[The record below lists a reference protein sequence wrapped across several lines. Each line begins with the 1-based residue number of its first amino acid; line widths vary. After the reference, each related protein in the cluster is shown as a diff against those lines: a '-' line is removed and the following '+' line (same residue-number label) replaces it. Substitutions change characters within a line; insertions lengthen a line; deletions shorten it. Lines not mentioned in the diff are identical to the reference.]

1 MASAAPGRT
10 PSQPTSSDAGS
21 DCETAIINGVGN
33 AGKPPGT
40 KPTPPGTNVNAVT
53 SPEASPRKMESP
65 TFTYFP
71 GRAGEAKKGL
81 QESSLELLASIPEE
95 SSLSPSS
102 GNLHRSLRGPLLCA
116 LVSLLLSA
124 TVLASCAVLAYV
136 ELFYRW
142 SFPLR
147 VDCDLDPTRE
157 GLADYGRCLRR
168 GCKYVSTDSALPMC
182 FFPEDYGYVMVS
194 QERHANGSGFT
205 ALLKRPALPPLFG
218 GEFEDVVVNV
228 SFFTPS
234 RLRVQMVPDGHS
246 YHPIVLEEDNL
257 QRCNENDTG
266 YELLLGES
274 GRLFGIAVT
283 RKENGAVIFDTRL
296 PGTVLSKQFLQVSTR
311 LTTANIFGLGGLSP
325 KETLKQDINWK
336 TVTFFNKRINGRPSD
351 YFGVH
356 HFYMVVEEDGKAN
369 GLFLRNGNAMD
380 VLLQPEK
387 VITFRTTGGLLD
399 FDIFLGDSPD
409 DVLRQFTEL
418 VGRPA
423 MPPLWA
429 LGHHVSV
436 AADVEISQVWRLL
449 QMLNESGIEVAALHI
464 NKGIAN
470 GKLATNDS
478 LMAKEMFRLQ
488 HETQYTN
495 IRYLLRADPLMPSPG
510 VHMIPL
516 IENEGGESST
526 DNAFVDF
533 TNPETMMAWTN
544 NLRSLYGTF
553 GFDGLLLDMNEPT
566 YPPELNRSS
575 PMCSKNKWNNPPYHV
590 GFQHWGRGM
599 FENSVCGDANQSA
612 GIHYD
617 MHNLYGYHH
626 SKTTWQSLVNLTTG
640 RGGQRPMIL
649 SRATFSGSG
658 SFGGHWF
665 EEEECSWEGL
675 RRTIVKAVKFSMLG
689 MPLVGGYCHWSNESE
704 DVRLAW
710 HEVSA
715 LLPLSIRRMGLV
727 ENLEE
732 DEVATRLLNASAGVL
747 ATRKRLLPYMYTVF
761 YEAHVIGGAVLRAL
775 FYEYP
780 TDPNAMTI
788 SHQFLWGSALLVSPK
803 IQEDAPGMEG
813 YFPAGQWCDFYAG
826 ESINLKRGGD
836 ITLNS
841 ENVALHVRGGFII
854 PLLRPVDNRN
864 SSVKELELFISPD
877 ENGDASG
884 FLFWD
889 DGITYHA
896 DMTKAPAT
904 LLNFTLFKEQNAS
917 TLAISAVEKSSHNRD
932 VLMIQSV
939 TFCNVASPVSVLLDG
954 KTVETSTYDSNL
966 KVLWIESLFLDAT
979 NHTLVMNS

>member
-1 MASAAPGRT
+1 MA
-10 PSQPTSSDAGS
+10 
-21 DCETAIINGVGN
+21 
-33 AGKPPGT
+33 
-40 KPTPPGTNVNAVT
+40 
-53 SPEASPRKMESP
+53 SP

-124 TVLASCAVLAYV
+124 IVLASCAVLVYV
-136 ELFYRW
+136 EAFYRW

-147 VDCDLDPTRE
+147 VDCDLDPTR
-157 GLADYGRCLRR
+157 GRLPDYGRCLRR
-168 GCKYVSTDSALPMC
+168 GCKYVSTDSALPTC
-182 FFPEDYGYVMVS
+182 FFPEDYSYVMVS
-194 QERHANGSGFT
+194 EGRHADGSGFT

-228 SFFTPS
+228 SLLTPS

-246 YHPIVLEEDNL
+246 YHPIVLEEDKL
-257 QRCNENDTG
+257 QRCNENDTA
-266 YELLLGES
+266 YEVLLGES
-274 GRLFGIAVT
+274 RRLFGIAVR

-336 TVTFFNKRINGRPSD
+336 TVTFFNKRINGRPSE

-356 HFYMVVEEDGKAN
+356 PFYMVVEEDGKAN

-387 VITFRTTGGLLD
+387 
-399 FDIFLGDSPD
+399 
-409 DVLRQFTEL
+409 FTEL

-478 LMAKEMFRLQ
+478 LMAEEMFRLQ

-544 NLRSLYGTF
+544 NLRSFYGTF

-566 YPPELNRSS
+566 YPLELNRSS

-599 FENSVCGDANQSA
+599 FENGVCGDANQSA

-626 SKTTWQSLVNLTTG
+626 SKTTWQSLVNLTTE

-689 MPLVGGYCHWSNESE
+689 MPLVGCYCHWSNESE

-715 LLPLSIRRMGLV
+715 LLPLSIRRMGFA

-732 DEVATRLLNASAGVL
+732 DEVATRLLNASAAVL
-747 ATRKRLLPYMYTVF
+747 ATRKRLLPYMYSVF
-761 YEAHVIGGAVLRAL
+761 YEAHVIGSAVLRAL

-780 TDPNAMTI
+780 TDPNAMNI

-803 IQEDAPGMEG
+803 VQEDAPGVES
-813 YFPAGQWCDFYAG
+813 YFPAGQWCDLYG
-826 ESINLKRGGD
+826 QSINLQRGGD

-854 PLLRPVDNRN
+854 PLLRSVDNRN
-864 SSVKELELFISPD
+864 TSVKELGLFISPD

-889 DGITYHA
+889 DGITYQA

-904 LLNFTLFKEQNAS
+904 LLNFTLLKEQNVS
-917 TLAISAVEKSSHNRD
+917 TLAISAVKNNSHSQD
-932 VLMIQSV
+932 VLMIQSA
-939 TFCNVASPVSVLLDG
+939 TFCNAASPVSVLLDG

-966 KVLWIESLFLDAT
+966 KVLRIESLSLDAT

>member
-1 MASAAPGRT
+1 MSRVTRFSRLRSGRQLEPEKMA
-10 PSQPTSSDAGS
+10 
-21 DCETAIINGVGN
+21 
-33 AGKPPGT
+33 
-40 KPTPPGTNVNAVT
+40 
-53 SPEASPRKMESP
+53 SP

-147 VDCDLDPTRE
+147 VDCDLDPTRG

-168 GCKYVSTDSALPMC
+168 GCKYVSTDSALPTC
-182 FFPEDYGYVMVS
+182 FFPVDYGYVMVS
-194 QERHANGSGFT
+194 QERHADGSGFK

-218 GEFEDVVVNV
+218 GEFEDVAVNV
-228 SFFTPS
+228 YFS
-234 RLRVQMVPDGHS
+234 RLLGFACN

-266 YELLLGES
+266 YEVLLGES

-336 TVTFFNKRINGRPSD
+336 TVTFFNKRINGRPSE

-356 HFYMVVEEDGKAN
+356 PFYMVVEEDGKAN

-409 DVLRQFTEL
+409 DVLRQFTE
-418 VGRPA
+418 
-423 MPPLWA
+423 
-429 LGHHVSV
+429 
-436 AADVEISQVWRLL
+436 
-449 QMLNESGIEVAALHI
+449 
-464 NKGIAN
+464 
-470 GKLATNDS
+470 
-478 LMAKEMFRLQ
+478 
-488 HETQYTN
+488 
-495 IRYLLRADPLMPSPG
+495 
-510 VHMIPL
+510 
-516 IENEGGESST
+516 

-533 TNPETMMAWTN
+533 TNPETMMAWTS

-553 GFDGLLLDMNEPT
+553 GFDGLLLDINEPT
-566 YPPELNRSS
+566 YPPELSRFST
-575 PMCSKNKWNNPPYHV
+575 MCSKNKWNNPLYPV

-626 SKTTWQSLVNLTTG
+626 SKTTWQSLVNLTTE
-640 RGGQRPMIL
+640 RGGERPMIL

-665 EEEECSWEGL
+665 EEEECSWESL

-704 DVRLAW
+704 DARLAW
-710 HEVSA
+710 HEVTA
-715 LLPLSIRRMGLV
+715 LLPLSIRRMTLA
-727 ENLEE
+727 ENLE
-732 DEVATRLLNASAGVL
+732 
-747 ATRKRLLPYMYTVF
+747 
-761 YEAHVIGGAVLRAL
+761 
-775 FYEYP
+775 
-780 TDPNAMTI
+780 
-788 SHQFLWGSALLVSPK
+788 
-803 IQEDAPGMEG
+803 
-813 YFPAGQWCDFYAG
+813 G
-826 ESINLKRGGD
+826 ESINLQRGGD

-896 DMTKAPAT
+896 DMTKAPT
-904 LLNFTLFKEQNAS
+904 MLLNFTLFKEQNVS
-917 TLAISAVEKSSHNRD
+917 TLAISAVKKNSQSQD

-939 TFCNVASPVSVLLDG
+939 TFCNAASPVSVLLDG

-966 KVLWIESLFLDAT
+966 KHPGLGDGLESLDPGGILGLPDGPQFIGKVMAEQSRLPSRLAVRDCHVYRVRRGLLCVTGALPQHVLQRRSGSARLT
-979 NHTLVMNS
+979 RVGRINAWVAEAKDHRIRGSCDPPTSFPHRCRSVRDIGTVGRRRSSPCKSSSRGVGSRVARKRRVSVGGGPYEETVVFVADVALVNLENVENLENAL